1 MKTKRVKNCVG
12 YFTCTALL
20 ICAVLVLG
28 TTAFSQNRA
37 WTSTGSTGTIDDADL
52 AIAELNNFVY
62 GLKAGATGTV
72 HVRFNITATEDIG
85 KYCPAAQSTIKV
97 RFRDSDGAGTN
108 HSVRFTIRGTT
119 LATGGNTVLYTF
131 NSDAQGFPADSAFR
145 TATVTPAI
153 DFDFANSVYWIE
165 AEVTRSVASAYAH
178 LGSIQIYENS
188 GAPCP

>member
-1 MKTKRVKNCVG
+1 MKTKRVPTFVG
-12 YFTCTALL
+12 YLTQSALL
-20 ICAVLVLG
+20 TCAVLVLG
-28 TTAFSQNRA
+28 MTAFGQNRA
-37 WTSTGSTGTIDDADL
+37 WTSTGSTGTVDEADL

-62 GLKAGATGTV
+62 GLKAGSTGTV

-85 KYCPAAQSTIKV
+85 KYCPATQSTIKV

-108 HSVRFTIRGTT
+108 HSVRFTLRRTM

-131 NSDAQGFPADSAFR
+131 DSDAQGFPADSAFR

-188 GAPCP
+188 GAACP